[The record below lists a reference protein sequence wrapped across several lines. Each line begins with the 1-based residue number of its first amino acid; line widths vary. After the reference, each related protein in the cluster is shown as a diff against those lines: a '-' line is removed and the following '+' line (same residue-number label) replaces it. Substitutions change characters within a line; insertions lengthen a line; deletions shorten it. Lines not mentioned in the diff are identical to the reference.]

1 MDEVKQTLGEMRR
14 SRMLVGSNRSK
25 RTIGEPVAEGAFGNA
40 IAPCNFAQR
49 LASRDC
55 RNGFG
60 AQFRRVRHAASHAWV
75 SVSSDSTSLPKS
87 CHSSTLRA
95 WRGVVLS
102 RTRMAASWAARQGQR
117 TPQIAQK

>member
-1 MDEVKQTLGEMRR
+1 MDEVKKSLGEMRR
-14 SRMLVGSNRSK
+14 SRMLVGSNRSNL
-25 RTIGEPVAEGAFGNA
+25 TFGEPVAERAFGNA
-40 IAPCNFAQR
+40 IAACNFAQR
-49 LASRDC
+49 LAGRDC

-60 AQFRRVRHAASHAWV
+60 AQFGRVRYAASHAWV

-102 RTRMAASWAARQGQR
+102 RTWMAMSWA
-117 TPQIAQK
+117 